1 MKAERKQ
8 EANQQC
14 AYALSPEVTAAIRDV
29 HDALARRKLLD
40 DAANTS
46 PARIEEIEQEANRLR
61 GEIASREADIVLCAE
76 AEVPAKEK
84 AIRKL
89 ADELTAKETEL
100 NRAKARLDALEARA
114 PEIDAAI
121 DEAAHMLNLEVGMLA
136 ESFKARISEEL
147 REAVKPLLPIM
158 EKARAVGR
166 PFNDYF
172 QAAYLPDPEGFILS
186 TQYTGANFGHVGV
199 NLLNG
204 VSGEP
209 NPITE
214 AMGPL
219 NEALN
224 ALRAHRAYVPLA
236 KRPKPYVR
244 KGAWDGPGGRTERPQ
259 ESESEEPSLPRK
271 TLEEALR
278 EPYVIKG
285 DSSGIRTWKA
295 AAELNMARAI
305 MAAEDSAV

>member
-8 EANQQC
+8 ETNKHGG
-14 AYALSPEVTAAIRDV
+14 YALTPEVETAIQAV

-40 DAANTS
+40 EAANAS
-46 PARIEEIEQEANRLR
+46 PARIAEIEQEANHLR
-61 GEIASREADIVLCAE
+61 GEIASQEADIVLCDEAE
-76 AEVPAKEK
+76 APAKEK

-89 ADELTAKETEL
+89 ADELTAKEREL
-100 NRAKARLDALEARA
+100 SRARARLDALEARA

-121 DEAAHMLNLEVGMLA
+121 DEAARMLKLEVSMLA
-136 ESFKARISEEL
+136 GSFKVRICEEL

-158 EKARAVGR
+158 ERARAVGL

-186 TQYTGANFGHVGV
+186 TQYIGAISGHVGV

-204 VSGEP
+204 ASGEP

-214 AMGPL
+214 VMAPV
-219 NEALN
+219 NAALN
-224 ALRAHRAYVPLA
+224 ALRAHRPYVPLA

-259 ESESEEPSLPRK
+259 ESEVEEPSPPRK

-295 AAELNMARAI
+295 AAELNMARAM
-305 MAAEDSAV
+305 MAAEDSAE

>member
-1 MKAERKQ
+1 MKTERKQ
-8 EANQQC
+8 EADKQSG
-14 AYALSPEVTAAIRDV
+14 YALTPEVKAAIQDV

-40 DAANTS
+40 EAADAS
-46 PARIEEIEQEANRLR
+46 PARIAEIEQDANRLR
-61 GEIASREADIVLCAE
+61 GEISSQEADIALCDE

-84 AIRKL
+84 AVRKL
-89 ADELTAKETEL
+89 ADELTVKEREL
-100 NRAKARLDALEARA
+100 SRAKARLDALEARA

-121 DEAAHMLNLEVGMLA
+121 DEAAHTLNLEVGMLA
-136 ESFKARISEEL
+136 ESFKVRISEEL

-172 QAAYLPDPEGFILS
+172 QAAYLPDPEGFIVNTKS
-186 TQYTGANFGHVGV
+186 AGAIFGHVGV

-204 VSGEP
+204 TSGEP

-214 AMGPL
+214 VMEPVNA
-219 NEALN
+219 ALN

-259 ESESEEPSLPRK
+259 ESEPEEPSPPHK

-295 AAELNMARAI
+295 AAELNMARAM
-305 MAAEDSAV
+305 MADEDSAA

>member
-1 MKAERKQ
+1 MTNKRKQ
-8 EANQQC
+8 EANENGG
-14 AYALSPEVTAAIRDV
+14 YALTPEVKAAIQDV
-29 HDALARRKLLD
+29 HDAVARRKLLD
-40 DAANTS
+40 EATDAS
-46 PARIEEIEQEANRLR
+46 PARIAEIEQDANRLR
-61 GEIASREADIVLCAE
+61 GEIASQEADIALCDEAE
-76 AEVPAKEK
+76 APAKEK

-89 ADELTAKETEL
+89 ADELTAKEREL
-100 NRAKARLDALEARA
+100 NRAKARLEALEARA

-121 DEAAHMLNLEVGMLA
+121 DEAARMLNLEVGMLA
-136 ESFKARISEEL
+136 ESFKVRISEEL

-166 PFNDYF
+166 PCSDYF
-172 QAAYLPDPEGFILS
+172 QAAYLPDAGGFVLS
-186 TQYTGANFGHVGV
+186 NKYIGAISGHVGA
-199 NLLNG
+199 NLLDSA
-204 VSGEP
+204 SGEP

-214 AMGPL
+214 VMAPVYA
-219 NEALN
+219 ALN
-224 ALRAHRAYVPLA
+224 MLRAHRAYVPLA

-259 ESESEEPSLPRK
+259 ESEPEESSPPHK

-295 AAELNMARAI
+295 AAELNMARAM
-305 MAAEDSAV
+305 MAAEDSAE